1 MITLLQDYKK
11 YEKIMGN
18 VNENSEYINT
28 TKYDFLAPTT
38 LIPLLCMQ
46 NKLNIPILVNDS
58 TEDYVKRIINGD
70 STNNNTP
77 YQVLP
82 KSAKERQDN
91 ELTEKMVNNIKE
103 KWGDQFG
110 GYFTLRYII
119 SELTSNIYDHTSFE
133 EELASQG
140 YTYAQQYPNLN
151 KLDICIMD
159 DGLSIP
165 GRFKK
170 SGIPFEDECHA
181 IELAISNNSTLSK
194 NPLERGNGLWST
206 IKLAVEGNGA
216 EVLIV
221 SGKGCLHIKKKD
233 KYKYF
238 LLDNENIFKG
248 TLISFKLNNREV
260 QNCYGLIEM
269 FTGNPYKYKVI

>member
-70 STNNNTP
+70 STNTNTP

-103 KWGDQFG
+103 KWGD
-110 GYFTLRYII
+110 
-119 SELTSNIYDHTSFE
+119 
-133 EELASQG
+133 
-140 YTYAQQYPNLN
+140 
-151 KLDICIMD
+151 
-159 DGLSIP
+159 
-165 GRFKK
+165 
-170 SGIPFEDECHA
+170 
-181 IELAISNNSTLSK
+181 
-194 NPLERGNGLWST
+194 
-206 IKLAVEGNGA
+206 
-216 EVLIV
+216 
-221 SGKGCLHIKKKD
+221 
-233 KYKYF
+233 
-238 LLDNENIFKG
+238 
-248 TLISFKLNNREV
+248 
-260 QNCYGLIEM
+260 
-269 FTGNPYKYKVI
+269 

>member
-1 MITLLQDYKK
+1 MFTLFQDYKK
-11 YEKIMGN
+11 YEKIMRN
-18 VNENSEYINT
+18 VNEDSKDINT
-28 TKYDFLAPTT
+28 TGYNFLAPTT

-46 NKLNIPILVNDS
+46 KRLNLPILVNNFTD
-58 TEDYVKRIINGD
+58 DYVKRIINGK
-70 STNNNTP
+70 STTTNTP
-77 YQVLP
+77 YQILP

-110 GYFTLRYII
+110 GHFTLRYII

-133 EELASQG
+133 EKFASQG

-170 SGIPFEDECHA
+170 SGMSFDDECHA

-194 NPLERGNGLWST
+194 DPLERGNGLWST

-221 SGKGCLHIKKKD
+221 SGKGCLHIRRKNR
-233 KYKYF
+233 YKYDI
-238 LLDNENIFKG
+238 LDNEDIFKG
-248 TLISFKLNNREV
+248 TLISFRLNNREV
-260 QNCYGLIEM
+260 QNCYDLIEI
-269 FTGNPYKYKVI
+269 FTGNPYKYNR